1 MASKASDTRFKTSCG
16 ELNAHTAIYLATV
29 LPQLFTMACGDCTNP
44 DCLRIYV
51 TYKPSYREGLR
62 EWKIA
67 KNARRSIR
75 KATGSIQAES

>member
-1 MASKASDTRFKTSCG
+1 MASKAFSTRLKTRCG

-29 LPQLFTMACGDCTNP
+29 LPQLFTVACGDCSDP
-44 DCLRIYV
+44 DCVRLYAS
-51 TYKPSYREGLR
+51 YKPSYREGLR

-67 KNARRSIR
+67 TYARRSIR

>member
-1 MASKASDTRFKTSCG
+1 MATKAFKPQLKTRCG

-67 KNARRSIR
+67 KNARRSISKVNR
-75 KATGSIQAES
+75 SIQAES

>member
-1 MASKASDTRFKTSCG
+1 MVRQAIGPRLETRCG

-44 DCLRIYV
+44 DCVRIYV

-75 KATGSIQAES
+75 KATRSIQAES

>member
-1 MASKASDTRFKTSCG
+1 MVRQAIGPRLETRCG

-29 LPQLFTMACGDCTNP
+29 LPQLFTVACGDCTDP
-44 DCLRIYV
+44 DCVRIYV
-51 TYKPSYREGLR
+51 AYEPSYSEGLR

-75 KATGSIQAES
+75 KANRSIQAQS

>member
-1 MASKASDTRFKTSCG
+1 MVRQAIGPRLETRCG

-29 LPQLFTMACGDCTNP
+29 LPQLFTVACGDCTDP
-44 DCLRIYV
+44 DCVRIYV
-51 TYKPSYREGLR
+51 AYEPSYSEGLR

-75 KATGSIQAES
+75 KATRSIQAES

>member
-1 MASKASDTRFKTSCG
+1 MVRKAFNPQLKTRCG

-29 LPQLFTMACGDCTNP
+29 LPQLFTMACGDCSDP
-44 DCLRIYV
+44 DCIRIYV

-67 KNARRSIR
+67 KNARRSISKVNR
-75 KATGSIQAES
+75 SIQAQS

>member
-29 LPQLFTMACGDCTNP
+29 LPQLFAMACGDCSDS
-44 DCLRIYV
+44 DCVRLYA

-67 KNARRSIR
+67 TYARRSIR
-75 KATGSIQAES
+75 KATRSIQAES